1 MLENNEQTL
10 MLKYA
15 GNKIQELLSETRLGI
30 RHVEINVIKCSSIL
44 NNGINHLIYTCRLN
58 KIII

>member
-15 GNKIQELLSETRLGI
+15 NNKCQEVLSETRLGI
-30 RHVEINVIKCSSIL
+30 RHVEINVIKCSCIL
-44 NNGINHLIYTCRLN
+44 NNGI
-58 KIII
+58 IILSILVD

>member
-15 GNKIQELLSETRLGI
+15 DNKIQEVLSETRLGI
-30 RHVEINVIKCSSIL
+30 RHVEINVIKCSHIL
-44 NNGINHLIYTCRLN
+44 NNGI
-58 KIII
+58 II